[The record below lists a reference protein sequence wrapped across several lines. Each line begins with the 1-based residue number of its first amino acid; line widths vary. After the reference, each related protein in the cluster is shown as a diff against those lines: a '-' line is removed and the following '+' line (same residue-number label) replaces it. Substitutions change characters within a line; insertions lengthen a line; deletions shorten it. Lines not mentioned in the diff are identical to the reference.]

1 MRISI
6 LLFVVLELFIIGLAE
21 EPDYPSRDNM
31 SKKYGAAFQTFQ
43 FKCAVKDNLP
53 ILV

>member
-21 EPDYPSRDNM
+21 EPTYD
-31 SKKYGAAFQTFQ
+31 SKANSEF
-43 FKCAVKDNLP
+43 
-53 ILV
+53 